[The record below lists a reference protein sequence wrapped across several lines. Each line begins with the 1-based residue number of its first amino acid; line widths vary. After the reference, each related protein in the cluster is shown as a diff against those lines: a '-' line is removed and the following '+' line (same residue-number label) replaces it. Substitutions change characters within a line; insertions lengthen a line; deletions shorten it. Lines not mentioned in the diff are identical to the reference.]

1 MRYRKESNFIVAHCY
16 GAIHTLRL
24 MKILRDDGLI
34 SCVKG
39 LILSSIGP
47 IAPISPLIPLFIPDG
62 IMSKST

>member
-16 GAIHTLRL
+16 GAAHTLRL

-39 LILSSIGP
+39 LILLAIGSN
-47 IAPISPLIPLFIPDG
+47 APVAPTFLMRLPAGFLG
-62 IMSKST
+62 KK